1 MEIWKTYLEN
11 MEDIIL
17 NFQFEPVTA
26 KPTRSYKAQK
36 LRHKKVEQ
44 VKVKQYSWNMATVE
58 FTEAVVCRCFSK
70 QTFLKNSQY
79 LQKKTCVEVSF

>member
-1 MEIWKTYLEN
+1 

-17 NFQFEPVTA
+17 NFQFEPVSA

-36 LRHKKVEQ
+36 LRHKKVKQ
-44 VKVKQYSWNMATVE
+44 VKVKQYPWNMAAVE

-70 QTFLKNSQY
+70 
-79 LQKKTCVEVSF
+79 